1 MYGLLFQKI
10 VHEHFTHLLG
20 MENEVQTDKHMEN
33 GSKQNKIHTQSHI
46 YTLNTGHN
54 QVRVRLK
61 DSV

>member
-1 MYGLLFQKI
+1 
-10 VHEHFTHLLG
+10 

-33 GSKQNKIHTQSHI
+33 GSKHNKIHTQSHI

-61 DSV
+61 DLV